1 MAEIREVL
9 RLVDGFSANMSA
21 YLRAAQNASACNRQ
35 LQNNVRRVQAQM
47 AGQAGAMRASAGAA
61 NAQGVAARA
70 GVSQNMA
77 NANAMRFAASAAN
90 AQSAAASA
98 ATPQN
103 IANANAIRVSAN
115 AANEQIA
122 AVRALAGQNS
132 VNNNALRMA
141 ANAANEQSASA
152 GSAVSANR
160 ALSAAIRSVAGAAN
174 AQGIAA
180 GAGVSQNMANANA
193 VSRRTN
199 IQNRQISV
207 LIRLTNA
214 ETRLA
219 NAQARQNAA
228 QAQLLITQSNLA
240 NAQSRQTNAVSRQ
253 GNAFNAASNLV
264 RRQTAAIR
272 DNTTAVIAGAAALE
286 QHNRIQT
293 RVQIAAD
300 VARAAQ
306 QRQQRQMDAS
316 RGSADRLV
324 NSLRRLGGIY
334 FGLRSIG
341 SIGAL
346 SDELAS
352 AEARLNLINDGLQS
366 TAELQGMIYRA
377 AERSR
382 GSYTA
387 MAGTVSKL
395 GILAGDAFDST
406 QEMIAFT
413 ELLNKNF
420 IIGGAAVQEQSAAM
434 YQLTQA
440 MASGRLQGDE
450 YRSIIENAPLLA
462 QAIEDYMRNVQNA
475 KGTMKDWASA
485 GLLTSDVI
493 KAAMF
498 SAADEVEERFAAM
511 PTTWAQA
518 WQQAKNLSVEV
529 FQPFLNGV
537 GKAAGFVG
545 RHIEAVAGGFYG
557 LTVAVGGYTVAQWA
571 ANDAARAFVVSLLKS
586 PLLPI
591 AAAFIA
597 VGAAVGWF
605 VRHCGSAKAA
615 WLTFVDASL
624 TAGHNFWIGLVSIFY
639 HVQNKL
645 DETAL
650 HFAVISAN
658 ISNGFGDLKV
668 SVLKHLQ
675 DLVNG
680 GIGYVNRFI
689 GVLNKIPG
697 VNIAPVEAVAFGDN
711 AAEKNNANKAK
722 RAANLANR
730 TAQAANNAAE
740 RAGNISALKMARDT
754 ARAVRLEGIE
764 AAKAEAMGF
773 GDYSR
778 FGGAL
783 DGMANNISS
792 IAGDTRALK
801 NSVDLSAETMKMLV
815 DMAER
820 RYVNNINLTTQSPI
834 IQIRGQNTGD
844 SKEDRRRLA
853 NMLRDVLLEEM
864 SAGAARSTAAV
875 LR

>member
-1 MAEIREVL
+1 
-9 RLVDGFSANMSA
+9 
-21 YLRAAQNASACNRQ
+21 
-35 LQNNVRRVQAQM
+35 
-47 AGQAGAMRASAGAA
+47 
-61 NAQGVAARA
+61 
-70 GVSQNMA
+70 
-77 NANAMRFAASAAN
+77 
-90 AQSAAASA
+90 
-98 ATPQN
+98 
-103 IANANAIRVSAN
+103 
-115 AANEQIA
+115 
-122 AVRALAGQNS
+122 
-132 VNNNALRMA
+132 
-141 ANAANEQSASA
+141 
-152 GSAVSANR
+152 
-160 ALSAAIRSVAGAAN
+160 
-174 AQGIAA
+174 
-180 GAGVSQNMANANA
+180 
-193 VSRRTN
+193 
-199 IQNRQISV
+199 
-207 LIRLTNA
+207 
-214 ETRLA
+214 
-219 NAQARQNAA
+219 
-228 QAQLLITQSNLA
+228 
-240 NAQSRQTNAVSRQ
+240 
-253 GNAFNAASNLV
+253 
-264 RRQTAAIR
+264 
-272 DNTTAVIAGAAALE
+272 
-286 QHNRIQT
+286 
-293 RVQIAAD
+293 
-300 VARAAQ
+300 
-306 QRQQRQMDAS
+306 
-316 RGSADRLV
+316 
-324 NSLRRLGGIY
+324 
-334 FGLRSIG
+334 
-341 SIGAL
+341 
-346 SDELAS
+346 
-352 AEARLNLINDGLQS
+352 
-366 TAELQGMIYRA
+366 
-377 AERSR
+377 
-382 GSYTA
+382 
-387 MAGTVSKL
+387 
-395 GILAGDAFDST
+395 
-406 QEMIAFT
+406 
-413 ELLNKNF
+413 
-420 IIGGAAVQEQSAAM
+420 
-434 YQLTQA
+434 
-440 MASGRLQGDE
+440 
-450 YRSIIENAPLLA
+450 
-462 QAIEDYMRNVQNA
+462 
-475 KGTMKDWASA
+475 
-485 GLLTSDVI
+485 
-493 KAAMF
+493 
-498 SAADEVEERFAAM
+498 M

-711 AAEKNNANKAK
+711 AAEENNANKAK